1 MIVKRIRYTLNKC
14 LHFFL
19 ALQILNLSF
28 GNLAMEE
35 NIFAATSYG
44 SNQIDSAFEYITEYV
59 LGWND
64 FVPEQHKARQD
75 AHFLKVNTCYFY
87 CERLNISEE
96 TISYQTNPVHGL
108 YIPGSLSEYD
118 QEINPPPPKQII
130 ALQMFS

>member
-1 MIVKRIRYTLNKC
+1 MIVKRICITLNKC

-35 NIFAATSYG
+35 NIFCGSPAG

-75 AHFLKVNTCYFY
+75 VHFLKVNTCYFY
-87 CERLNISEE
+87 CDRLDNSEE
-96 TISYQTNPVHGL
+96 TFSYQNNPVHCEF
-108 YIPGSLSEYD
+108 IPGSLSEYD
-118 QEINPPPPKQII
+118 QEINPPPPKPV
-130 ALQMFS
+130 